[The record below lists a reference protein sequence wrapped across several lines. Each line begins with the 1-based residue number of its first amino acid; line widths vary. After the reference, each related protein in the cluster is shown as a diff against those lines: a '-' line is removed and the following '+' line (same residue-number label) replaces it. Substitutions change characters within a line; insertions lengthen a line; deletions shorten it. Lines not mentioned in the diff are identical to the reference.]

1 MAFSMKS
8 KQVQQTME
16 FNEEWC
22 LGLGPHVPIPLCIFQ
37 IPDAFLSCHPTNHVK
52 ACRRGY

>member
-22 LGLGPHVPIPLCIFQ
+22 LGLGPHVPIP
-37 IPDAFLSCHPTNHVK
+37 
-52 ACRRGY
+52 